1 VPVFA
6 SSPPRRPRAL
16 RLGGLTIAAAFLV
29 ASCGSGASTSS
40 TSTAAG
46 ASTSAGSTSA
56 AATAAGC
63 TEPLNAIFGGGGKT
77 GGQDVTVSD
86 GMVLALSGPGLVY
99 GSAMKKAADL
109 AAEQIKKA
117 CGPTFQIATGDH
129 SNGDPGAGLR
139 EYQRLVSQNKIQM
152 LQTSYGAPSEAI
164 APKLANDK
172 VLAFNGGGASPGQVG
187 KDNLWLTRM
196 IFVLDPTPGGLAWL
210 HKTYP
215 NVKKLAVVGQKENG
229 SEVQEQILP
238 TLWPKLQSGGSIV
251 VNEYAPIGTT
261 NFDSIVAKI
270 KASGAEA
277 VFTTTFSDDMGYFV
291 KQLRGSGVTV
301 PVIGIDVSDNFFKVA
316 GTSVKDVFAAAEYYD
331 VKNPSP
337 FNKTFVDGWTAKY
350 GEAPRDIYGAN
361 YYEMLF
367 IWWELVKRVIAAGGD
382 PADTGQLQKALVDN
396 PTFTSLYGG
405 DASKSGT
412 MTFDTKTHTISKP
425 MVVMQLNAGGDVK
438 VIGQIKRIDYS
449 KDDPASAL
457 VS

>member
-1 VPVFA
+1 VPVFS
-6 SSPPRRPRAL
+6 SSPRRSPRAL
-16 RLGGLTIAAAFLV
+16 RLGGATVAAAVLV
-29 ASCGSGASTSS
+29 TACGAGGSTSTTSS
-40 TSTAAG
+40 TSAGG
-46 ASTSAGSTSA
+46 ASGAS
-56 AATAAGC
+56 AGC
-63 TEPLNAIFGGGGKT
+63 TEPLNAIFGPGGKA
-77 GGQDVTVSD
+77 GGKDVTISD

-99 GSAMKKAADL
+99 GGAMKKAADL
-109 AAEQIKKA
+109 AAEQIAKA
-117 CGPTFQIATGDH
+117 CGPTFKIATGDH
-129 SNGDPGAGLR
+129 QNGDPGAGLR
-139 EYQRLVSQNKIQM
+139 EYQRLVSQDKIQM

-172 VLAFNGGGASPGQVG
+172 VLAFNGGGASPGQIG

-210 HKTYP
+210 QKNNP
-215 NVKKLAVVGQKENG
+215 NAKKLAVVGQKENG
-229 SEVQEQILP
+229 SEVQEQIVP
-238 TLWPKLQSGGSIV
+238 ALWPKLQSGGSIV

-291 KQLRGSGVTV
+291 KQLRSAGVTV
-301 PVIGIDVSDNFFKVA
+301 PVLGIDVSDNFFKVA
-316 GTSVKDVFAAAEYYD
+316 GASVKNVFAAAEYYD

-337 FNKTFVDGWTAKY
+337 FNKIFVDGWTAKY

-367 IWWELVKRVIAAGGD
+367 IWWELVKRVRTAGGD
-382 PADTGQLQKALVDN
+382 PTDIAQLQKALVEK

-405 DASKSGT
+405 DASTSGT
-412 MTFDTKTHTISKP
+412 MTFDTATHTISKP

-438 VIGQIKRIDYS
+438 VIGQIKRIDYT
-449 KDDPASAL
+449 KDAPASAL
-457 VS
+457 VGD